1 MCEFLLLEVEAM
13 PTHREQLWT
22 NRFLHRESPSTDPLS
37 DFFFFFFFLTS
48 LLHRS
53 ILLSADKNLEHSNAL
68 EKNQNT
74 AVTALQAP
82 ERNI

>member
-37 DFFFFFFFLTS
+37 DFFFLTS